1 MFLIPRILV
10 HGIMAI
16 LCLVAGAVT
25 AAEEKLRVAVLENSP
40 PMSYRDTDG
49 RLTGFSAE
57 IIRAVCAEMQARCE
71 LQPIVLDR
79 VLDALGSGEIDIAAV
94 SLLDT
99 PERRAKILFA
109 IPYFRSTSLWFA
121 KPGVQPGDRGIRVA
135 AVKGSAQ
142 ERYARSQGW
151 DTIAVPTNGELGQP
165 LLAGVAQAAIVPMNT
180 SLALTKD
187 KDFQALGLNSSVMK
201 APELLGNASFGISPR
216 RPELKEAVDGALEK
230 IKRNGVYERINS
242 QFLPFR
248 VH

>member
-1 MFLIPRILV
+1 MFFFPRRFVRCML
-10 HGIMAI
+10 A
-16 LCLVAGAVT
+16 LTCLVASAVT
-25 AAEEKLRVAVLENSP
+25 AAEQTLRVAVLENSP

-71 LQPIVLDR
+71 LQPIVLER
-79 VLDALGSGEIDIAAV
+79 VLDALTSGEIDIAAV

-99 PERRAKILFA
+99 PERRARILLA
-109 IPYFRSTSLWFA
+109 APYFRSTTLWFA

-151 DTIAVPTNGELGQP
+151 DTVAVPTNGELGQP
-165 LLAGVAQAAIVPMNT
+165 LMAGIAQAVIIPMNT
-180 SLALTKD
+180 ALALTKD
-187 KDFQALGLNSSVMK
+187 KDFQALGLKSTVMK
-201 APELLGNASFGISPR
+201 APELIGNASFGISPR
-216 RPELKEAVDGALEK
+216 RPELKEAVDGALER
-230 IKRNGVYERINS
+230 IKRNGVYERINT

>member
-71 LQPIVLDR
+71 LQPIVLER

-216 RPELKEAVDGALEK
+216 RPELKEAVDGALER

>member
-165 LLAGVAQAAIVPMNT
+165 LLAGVAQAVIVPMNT

-216 RPELKEAVDGALEK
+216 RPELKEAVDGALER

>member
-71 LQPIVLDR
+71 LQPIVLER
-79 VLDALGSGEIDIAAV
+79 VVNALVSGEIDIAAV

-216 RPELKEAVDGALEK
+216 RPELKEAVDGALER